1 MRSNNEYDKIED
13 FRGLYLNA
21 REHEF
26 RQTGNKSLEKS
37 YYTSLGRLFSDLETF
52 IYYKIDDKDR
62 TPEQKLFLQL
72 FHDNISHVR
81 LLNYYTTKDSDL
93 SDKNDRLIVVE
104 QYLQL
109 AHSVLD
115 GRKVKFGYNFY
126 TGSGYLGV
134 PGNEMRKSKM
144 FVNTD
149 NKIERA
155 LTQSE
160 INIIIKKHEDLCST
174 KPESEYYKDMLDWAK
189 TLIPYSDDRNIYKD
203 E

>member
-1 MRSNNEYDKIED
+1 MSNGFDKIED
-13 FRGLYLNA
+13 FRNLYLAA

-26 RQTGNKSLEKS
+26 RQTGNKGLEKS
-37 YYTSLGRLFSDLETF
+37 YYSSLSRLFSDLESF

-62 TPEQKLFLQL
+62 TPEQKIFLQL
-72 FHDNISHVR
+72 FHDNISHVS
-81 LLNYYTTKDSDL
+81 LLAYYTTRENDL

-109 AHSVLD
+109 SHSILD

-126 TGSGYLGV
+126 TGSGCLGI

-144 FVNTD
+144 FVNID

-160 INIIIKKHEDLCST
+160 IDIIVKKHEDLCNS
-174 KPESEYYKDMLDWAK
+174 KPDSEYYRDNLEWSR
-189 TLIPYSDDRNIYKD
+189 TLIPYSDDRNIYK
-203 E
+203 EEL